1 MNKKVIA
8 VGLFLMGSLVLG
20 SGVKELA
27 VAGSETSVSTT
38 PDTPKEMGYYEEN
51 EEALFEQ
58 KQSQKA
64 YKVRYYTLQVQ
75 KLEFQENYLQSLY
88 RELERKIEIETDKLN
103 LGYSTE
109 ASVQE
114 LENQWHATKLQIES
128 VQEEQELCKEA
139 IRIYGGVYEPVT
151 VEGKLPPLSEDYVY
165 KFLEDNLQV
174 IYYDNQIQTYQEYI
188 DSIREDEEYRIQ
200 RDLADLDKQQYVAD
214 LQVYVKQKMLQYET
228 MLEEIEQVNQEI
240 LLIEE
245 KLNTNHVL
253 YEKGKI
259 TEIKIVE
266 LETEKERLISE
277 KMGLIFDGYCIYYI
291 LEEKIEGV

>member
-1 MNKKVIA
+1 MVFKIK
-8 VGLFLMGSLVLG
+8 
-20 SGVKELA
+20 
-27 VAGSETSVSTT
+27 
-38 PDTPKEMGYYEEN
+38 
-51 EEALFEQ
+51 
-58 KQSQKA
+58 
-64 YKVRYYTLQVQ
+64 Q
-75 KLEFQENYLQSLY
+75 KLWLNEFH
-88 RELERKIEIETDKLN
+88 
-103 LGYSTE
+103 G
-109 ASVQE
+109 
-114 LENQWHATKLQIES
+114 
-128 VQEEQELCKEA
+128 
-139 IRIYGGVYEPVT
+139 IR
-151 VEGKLPPLSEDYVY
+151 
-165 KFLEDNLQV
+165 
-174 IYYDNQIQTYQEYI
+174 YI

-240 LLIEE
+240 LLLEE
-245 KLNTNHVL
+245 KLKTNHAL

>member
-1 MNKKVIA
+1 MNKKVVA

-75 KLEFQENYLQSLY
+75 KLEFQESYLQSFY

-151 VEGKLPPLSEDYVY
+151 VEGKLPSLSEDYVY

-188 DSIREDEEYRIQ
+188 PESVKFSLFISRTFILKEE
-200 RDLADLDKQQYVAD
+200 
-214 LQVYVKQKMLQYET
+214 
-228 MLEEIEQVNQEI
+228 
-240 LLIEE
+240 
-245 KLNTNHVL
+245 
-253 YEKGKI
+253 
-259 TEIKIVE
+259 
-266 LETEKERLISE
+266 
-277 KMGLIFDGYCIYYI
+277 F
-291 LEEKIEGV
+291 